1 MLLSCVACGNHVEEQ
16 NGNPI
21 SQQEP
26 DTELPQKE
34 VEIGNISMEI
44 TDFSVRLL
52 QAELK
57 SAKGNEN
64 RLLSPYS
71 VMTALTMLGNGAK
84 SETKEQIEEVLGI
97 SIEDLNAYI
106 FAYMEDMSETE
117 GNRFHMANS
126 IWLTEDSRFTV
137 REEFI
142 HVMKEYFDAD
152 VYEKPFKQTTVS
164 EINQWVE
171 EHTDGL
177 IKEILNEIP
186 ADAVMYLINALV
198 FDAKWEETY
207 EESDMREGTFTTFDG
222 IEQEIDF
229 MFSEEMIYLE
239 DEYATGFMKYYE
251 GRDYAFV
258 ALLPNENMPLSEYV
272 DAMSGEYLHALLGK
286 AQDVKTQ
293 VWLPGFE
300 VEYQSELQETLE
312 TMGMTDVFD
321 VSKADLSELGT
332 STQGN
337 LYVDQVIHKTYM
349 EVSPVGTKAGAA
361 TVIGVDEG
369 CAIEPE
375 DMKEVCLDRP
385 FLYMIIDCDSNT
397 PIFVGTA
404 NYILAYRCGVTD
416 DLCGYPTAEDCGL
429 E

>member
-71 VMTALTMLGNGAK
+71 VKTALTMLGNGAK
-84 SETKEQIEEVLGI
+84 SETKEQIEAALGL
-97 SIEDLNAYI
+97 SMEDLNAYVSSYI
-106 FAYMEDMSETE
+106 QGLSEEE

-126 IWLTEDSRFTV
+126 IWLTEDSSFSV
-137 REEFI
+137 KEEFI
-142 HVMKEYFDAD
+142 DVMKEYFNAD
-152 VYEKPFKQTTVS
+152 IYEKSMEQTTVS

-207 EESDMREGTFTTFDG
+207 EESDIREGIFTTFDG
-222 IEQEIDF
+222 IEQEVDF
-229 MFSEEMIYLE
+229 MFSEEMTYIE

-251 GRDYAFV
+251 GREYAFV
-258 ALLPNENMPLSEYV
+258 ALLPNENMTLSEYV
-272 DAMSGEYLHALLGK
+272 NTISGEYLYTLLGN
-286 AQDVKTQ
+286 AQEVKTQ
-293 VWLPGFE
+293 VWLPKFE

-312 TMGMTDVFD
+312 IMGMKDMFD
-321 VSKADLSELGT
+321 VGKADLSELGT